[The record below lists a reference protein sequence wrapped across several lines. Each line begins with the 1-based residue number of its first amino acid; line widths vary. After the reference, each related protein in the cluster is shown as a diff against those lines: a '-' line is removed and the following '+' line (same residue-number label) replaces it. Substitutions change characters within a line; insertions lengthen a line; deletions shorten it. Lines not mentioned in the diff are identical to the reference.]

1 MNKIIWAVLSIAT
14 LLVSSI
20 LGCGGDEF
28 TFSPGIADSG
38 IQDSKPD
45 KLPDAQ
51 QEPKPDVKHDVEA
64 GQPDVKHEAEA
75 SVDAKPEA
83 EAGPKDAGSDK
94 EASPEAEPEVQPE
107 AAPEAEVEAEASS
120 PEAEPEA
127 GPEASPEAEPEA
139 EADVQPEAAPDVEL
153 PDVAQEDAVVLTD
166 CQKYGKPGWATIVI
180 TVSDDPPAGKV
191 LGVFGKYTFTVPDAG
206 TPQDY
211 TAWKFANPGE
221 KMIIASPVAA
231 TVGLDITFEPG
242 FTTSGNTVLTTWT
255 YRCPTATSCPATDEY
270 IVCVGDAYVG
280 SYSGGVLHGNCET
293 QLSANMIFQQ
303 LHCWQ

>member
-1 MNKIIWAVLSIAT
+1 MNRFTCVVLSMVA
-14 LLVSSI
+14 LLASSI
-20 LGCGGDEF
+20 LGCGGDAF
-28 TFSPGIADSG
+28 VPFPGTEDAG

-45 KLPDAQ
+45 KLTDAQ

-83 EAGPKDAGSDK
+83 EAGPKDAGLDK

-120 PEAEPEA
+120 PEA

-153 PDVAQEDAVVLTD
+153 LDVAQEDAVVLTD
-166 CQKYGKPGWATIVI
+166 CQKYGKPGWATVVI

-191 LGVFGKYTFTVPDAG
+191 LGVFGKYTFSVPDAG

-211 TAWKFANPGE
+211 TAWAFANPGE
-221 KMIIASPVAA
+221 KMLIATPVAA

-242 FTTSGNTVLTTWT
+242 FTTSGNVVLTTWT

-280 SYSGGVLHGNCET
+280 SLSGGILHGNCET

>member
-1 MNKIIWAVLSIAT
+1 MNRFTCVVLSMMA

-20 LGCGGDEF
+20 LGCGGGEF
-28 TFSPGIADSG
+28 TPFPPGIADSG

-45 KLPDAQ
+45 KLTDVQ

-64 GQPDVKHEAEA
+64 GQPDVKNEAEA
-75 SVDAKPEA
+75 SVDAKLEA
-83 EAGPKDAGSDK
+83 EAGLKDAGLDK
-94 EASPEAEPEVQPE
+94 ETSPEAEPEVQPE
-107 AAPEAEVEAEASS
+107 ASPEAEASL
-120 PEAEPEA
+120 
-127 GPEASPEAEPEA
+127 EASPEAEPEA
-139 EADVQPEAAPDVEL
+139 SLEAGPDVEVDAGPDAEPDVEL

-166 CQKYGKPGWATIVI
+166 CQKHGKPGWATVVI

-211 TAWKFANPGE
+211 QAWKFANPGE
-221 KMIIASPVAA
+221 KMVVASPVAA

-255 YRCPTATSCPATDEY
+255 YRCPASTSCPATDEY
-270 IVCVGDAYVG
+270 IVCVGDTYVG
-280 SYSGGVLHGNCET
+280 SLSGGILYGNCET